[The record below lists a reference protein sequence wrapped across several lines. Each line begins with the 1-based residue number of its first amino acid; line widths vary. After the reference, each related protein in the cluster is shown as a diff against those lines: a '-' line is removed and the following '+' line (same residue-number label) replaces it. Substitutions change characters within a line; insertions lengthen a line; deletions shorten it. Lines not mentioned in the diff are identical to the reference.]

1 MKKFFEIIG
10 LLVTGMVVA
19 VLLDEVRYRWDTK

>member
-10 LLVTGMVVA
+10 LITTGMILMI
-19 VLLDEVRYRWDTK
+19 LLDEVRYKWEVK